1 MLKRNSIACNLS
13 YLLLKLRLS
22 ASDNRMT
29 RCNRASALSLK
40 LLIGRK
46 ILILLR
52 ALVLE
57 GYWFWLKLLFS
68 ICASV
73 LAVVGSLVWGNGFAS
88 LKLSVKFGIF
98 CA

>member
-29 RCNRASALSLK
+29 RCNRASVLSLK
-40 LLIGRK
+40 LSIGRR

-52 ALVLE
+52 VLVLKE
-57 GYWFWLKLLFS
+57 CWLWLKLLFL

-73 LAVVGSLVWGNGFAS
+73 LLVVGFSVWGRVLAS
-88 LKLSVKFGIF
+88 LKPFVKFGTF
-98 CA
+98 YV